1 MTRTAPSSTPVSFA
15 ALSLFALLASGCAYS
30 AGDSGAAPDGPERA
44 AYLTLFG
51 DDTLA
56 VEWMAFDERSVNAQA
71 LVRGSRTTWSEF
83 HLETGPEGSVTA
95 YDARTWAGGSSQ
107 GELLSSERLER
118 TDSGP
123 VMVTTRGEN
132 ESRRAFEAGPCAV
145 PFVDMLHWGFEAS
158 MRCQRATQGGIGE
171 AVETFSGR
179 GATFPLARNDD
190 GSWSLTHPTR
200 GPSTMHVDEAGRIL
214 DLDGTG
220 STRAYDLRRMAWDDL
235 AQAAY
240 GAMFA
245 DRPLGELSGRG
256 EIDDEVAGVRFWGDY
271 GAPRKRGRDIF
282 PGLLAYGVWWR
293 TGANASTTFGFDH
306 DIVIDGETI
315 PAGEYSLSSIPEENG
330 GTLIINRNTGQ
341 GGQSFDASEDQARA
355 RMRRDRL
362 DSTVEV
368 FQIRVVPDGQ
378 GGGCVELRW
387 DDTVYWV
394 PFTVG

>member
-1 MTRTAPSSTPVSFA
+1 MIRTALPSSPASLA
-15 ALSLFALLASGCAYS
+15 ALALAALLTAACA
-30 AGDSGAAPDGPERA
+30 DPGPGPGGSERA

-56 VEWMAFDERSVNAQA
+56 VEWMEFGERSVDAQA

-83 HLETGPEGSVTA
+83 HLETGASGEVTA
-95 YDARTWAGGSSQ
+95 YSARTWAGGSSQ

-118 TDSGP
+118 ADSGA
-123 VMVTTRGEN
+123 VMVSMRGGE
-132 ESRRAFEAGPCAV
+132 EARRDFEAGACAV
-145 PFVDMLHWGFEAS
+145 PFVDMLHWSFEAS
-158 MRCQRATQGGIGE
+158 MRCQLETQGEIGE
-171 AVETFSGR
+171 VVETFSGR
-179 GATFPLARNDD
+179 GATFPVASNAD
-190 GSWSLTHPTR
+190 GSWALTDPSR

-220 STRAYDLRRMAWDDL
+220 STRAYDLRRMAWEDL
-235 AQAAY
+235 DPAAY

-256 EIDDEVAGVRFWGDY
+256 EIDDVVAGTRFWGDY

-293 TGANASTTFGFDH
+293 TGANASTTFGFDR

-315 PAGEYSLSSIPEENG
+315 PAGEYSLSSIPEEDG
-330 GTLIINRNTGQ
+330 GTLMINRRTGQ
-341 GGQSFDASEDQARA
+341 GGQSYEASEDQARV

-362 DSTVEV
+362 DDTVEV
-368 FQIRVVPDGQ
+368 FEIRVVPDGH
-378 GGGCVELRW
+378 GGGRIELRW
-387 DDTVYWV
+387 DDTGYWV